1 MKSSSLGGIRK
12 KMKTSGVT
20 NGNEK
25 LAVSV
30 ALQTLSEYFQD
41 AIEASPVK
49 KLILIDLGLSETG
62 AMKFTFNFDRLT
74 QLQYI

>member
-1 MKSSSLGGIRK
+1 
-12 KMKTSGVT
+12 MKTSGVT